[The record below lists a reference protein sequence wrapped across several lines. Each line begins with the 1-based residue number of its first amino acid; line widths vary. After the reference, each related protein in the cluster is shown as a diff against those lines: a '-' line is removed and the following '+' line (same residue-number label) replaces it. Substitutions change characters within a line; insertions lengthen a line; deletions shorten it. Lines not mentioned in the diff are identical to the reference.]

1 MNTNHPPE
9 TSLALY
15 ASGDAGPIER
25 WRIQRHVAAC
35 AECRET
41 VANYSALRS
50 DIADAGAP
58 EDVSWNKMAAE
69 MRANIRLGLEAGE
82 CVNPA
87 TWAARPVG
95 FLGART
101 LAACGSLAVLLIA
114 ALWLGRPAPR
124 LAQKQDPDQVVLES
138 TSSGI
143 QVTEGG
149 QTLGLLHGRARS
161 VDTFASGVAMRAR
174 YVDADTGNVTINN
187 VYVQ

>member
-15 ASGDAGPIER
+15 ASGDAGPIEQ
-25 WRIQRHVAAC
+25 WRIGRHVESC

-41 VANYSALRS
+41 VAQYSALRS
-50 DIADAGAP
+50 EITESGAP
-58 EDVSWNKMAAE
+58 EDVSWNKLAAE

-82 CVNPA
+82 CVNQPS
-87 TWAARPVG
+87 RGIG
-95 FLGART
+95 FLGARS
-101 LAACGSLAVLLIA
+101 LAACGSLAVLLVA
-114 ALWLGRPAPR
+114 ALWLERPAPR
-124 LAQKQDPDQVVLES
+124 IAQKQDPDQIVLES
-138 TSSGI
+138 TASGI

>member
-9 TSLALY
+9 TNLALF
-15 ASGDAGPIER
+15 AAGDAGPIQQ
-25 WRIQRHVAAC
+25 WRIQRHVGAC

-41 VANYSALRS
+41 VAQYSALRCE
-50 DIADAGAP
+50 IAESGAP
-58 EDVSWNKMAAE
+58 EDVSWNKLAAE

-82 CVNPA
+82 CVNP
-87 TWAARPVG
+87 PVRAVR
-95 FLGART
+95 FLGARS

-114 ALWLGRPAPR
+114 ALWLERPAPR
-124 LAQKQDPDQVVLES
+124 VAQKQDPDQIVLES